1 MSNQKENVLFGDYAV
16 IIVFLLFFFFPFFFF
31 RNDPGIGSRKA
42 TEKRF
47 TN

>member
-1 MSNQKENVLFGDYAV
+1 MRNLKGNVLFGDCAV
-16 IIVFLLFFFFPFFFF
+16 IIGFFSFFFF
-31 RNDPGIGSRKA
+31 RNDTGIGSRKA

>member
-1 MSNQKENVLFGDYAV
+1 MSNQKENVLFGDCAV
-16 IIVFLLFFFFPFFFF
+16 IIGFFSRFFFFF

-42 TEKRF
+42 TEKQF